1 MRKRRN
7 VFALGMTAIVV
18 FGLFTFTVL
27 FLNPIADRPSY
38 RVVVQ
43 FRHSEGMAPIRAG
56 SPVLLSGAVQIGT
69 VESVRPEE
77 ILVPVPGGTS
87 KVKDLF
93 IIVNAQIET
102 GITLYAD
109 AQITTDQPAV
119 GGMASMV
126 VLDVGTKDAPLT
138 DATRIRGLAPQSLA
152 ATIGAL
158 SRRLLGPGGM
168 VDKLDA
174 LIDPNTEGS
183 AAYRIL
189 KSLGDVN
196 EMSAKLRGQLDPGE
210 ERSILNRVNAVA
222 NDLSVISA
230 GLREELG
237 APQSDNLLAKVH
249 RSLDVLAAA
258 LVQLNELLGESRAPI
273 SVVMGNAAELSQAL
287 NEQVGALLRAELN
300 REDPTSM
307 LGKLHLSMDRVND
320 SLGNLAAVSDTA
332 RRTVEFSRPSL
343 ERTLVNVKE
352 MSNQLRLASEE
363 IRLSPWRL
371 MYRPTAGETQRM
383 SLFEAARTFAEA
395 ATFLDDAAARL
406 EAAGAAQAGG
416 ADDAELREIRKSVSE
431 AFERFK
437 QAEAYLWE
445 KLK

>member
-18 FGLFTFTVL
+18 FGLFIFTVL
-27 FLNPIADRPSY
+27 FLNPIADRPTY
-38 RVVVQ
+38 RVVVE
-43 FRHSEGMAPIRAG
+43 FRHSEGLAPIRAG

-69 VESVRPEE
+69 VDSVRPEE
-77 ILVPVPGGTS
+77 ILVAIPGSTS

-93 IIVNAQIET
+93 IIVNAQIDT

-119 GGMASMV
+119 GGVASMV
-126 VLDVGTKDAPLT
+126 VLDVGTKGAPLT
-138 DATRIRGLAPQSLA
+138 DATRIKGLAPQSLA

-168 VDKLDA
+168 VDKLDT

-183 AAYRIL
+183 AAFRVL
-189 KSLGDVN
+189 KSLADVN
-196 EMSAKLRGQLDPGE
+196 DMTARLRVQFDAAE
-210 ERSILNRVNAVA
+210 SHSILNRVNSVA
-222 NDLSVISA
+222 SDLAAISA
-230 GLREELG
+230 ALREELAG
-237 APQSDNLLAKVH
+237 TRSGNLLAKVH
-249 RSLDVLAAA
+249 QSLDALSAA
-258 LVQLNELLGESRAPI
+258 LVELNDLLRDNRAPVA
-273 SVVMGNAAELSQAL
+273 SVMTNVEELARVLNSQL
-287 NEQVGALLRAELN
+287 GALLRAELN
-300 REDPTSM
+300 RDDPTSM
-307 LGKLHLSMDRVND
+307 LGKLHLSMDRVNE
-320 SLGNLAAVSDTA
+320 SLGDVTAATDAA
-332 RRTVEFSRPSL
+332 RRTVEFSRPAL

-371 MYRPTAGETQRM
+371 MYRPTPSETGRITV
-383 SLFEAARTFAEA
+383 FEAARTFAEA

-406 EAAGAAQAGG
+406 EAAASAGAGS
-416 ADDAELREIRKSVSE
+416 DAELAEVRKSVRE
-431 AFERFK
+431 AFDRFK
-437 QAEAYLWE
+437 LAEEYLWE